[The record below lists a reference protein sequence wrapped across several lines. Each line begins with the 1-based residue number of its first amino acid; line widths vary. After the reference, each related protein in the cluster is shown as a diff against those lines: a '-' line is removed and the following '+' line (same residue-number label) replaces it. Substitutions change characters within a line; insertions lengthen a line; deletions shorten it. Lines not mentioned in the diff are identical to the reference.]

1 MVMYHSDAAN
11 ESEAD
16 EATRGHEVTLALQA
30 ARRGDPQALNDAFQ
44 LVYEEVRAIARSRVA
59 RAGGGATMDTSA
71 VVHEAY
77 LKLARHGGMAWEDR
91 QHFLAVASTA
101 MRQVL
106 LDHARR
112 HLSARRGGGALHV
125 PLTEADVALESQARE
140 VLALDAALEDLAR
153 ADPQLARLV
162 ELRYFGGLTIEET
175 ALALG
180 VSDATV
186 KRAWRRARAFLHRE
200 LADTGS
206 PGGS

>member
-1 MVMYHSDAAN
+1 MVMYRPDDTDDEDAAR
-11 ESEAD
+11 S
-16 EATRGHEVTLALQA
+16 HEVTLALQA
-30 ARRGDPQALNDAFQ
+30 ARRGDPLALNDAFQ

-59 RAGGGATMDTSA
+59 RAGGRATLDTTA

-77 LKLARHGGMAWEDR
+77 LKLARHGVMAWEDR

-112 HLSARRGGGALHV
+112 HLSVRRGGGAPHV
-125 PLTEADVALESQARE
+125 RLTGADIALETQARD
-140 VLALDAALEDLAR
+140 VLALDAALGDLAQV
-153 ADPQLARLV
+153 DPQLARLV

-200 LADTGS
+200 IAGAEP
-206 PGGS
+206 PGDS

>member
-1 MVMYHSDAAN
+1 MYPP
-11 ESEAD
+11 ETPD
-16 EATRGHEVTLALQA
+16 EAGRSHEVTLALQA
-30 ARRGDPQALNDAFQ
+30 ARGGDPLALNEAFH
-44 LVYEEVRAIARSRVA
+44 LVYEEVRAIARARVA
-59 RAGGGATMDTSA
+59 RLGGASTLDTTA

-106 LDHARR
+106 LDHARQR
-112 HLSARRGGGALHV
+112 LAARRGGGAAHV
-125 PLTEADVALESQARE
+125 PLDEADAAVESQARE
-140 VLALDAALEDLAR
+140 ILALDAALSNLAR
-153 ADPQLARLV
+153 LDPQLSRLV

-175 ALALG
+175 AQALG

-200 LADTGS
+200 LTDAEAS
-206 PGGS
+206 PGQP

>member
-1 MVMYHSDAAN
+1 MANSPTPSDAA
-11 ESEAD
+11 AR
-16 EATRGHEVTLALQA
+16 THQVTLALHA
-30 ARRGDPQALNDAFQ
+30 ARAGDPSALNEAFQ
-44 LVYEEVRAIARSRVA
+44 LVYDEVRAIAHARVA
-59 RAGGGATMDTSA
+59 RAGGGSTLDTTA

-77 LKLARHGGMAWEDR
+77 LKLARHGEMAWEDR

-112 HLSARRGGGALHV
+112 HLSARRGGGAAHV
-125 PLTEADVALESQARE
+125 PLTDIDAAVESQARDI
-140 VLALDAALEDLAR
+140 LALDAALSRLA
-153 ADPQLARLV
+153 ALDPQLAHLV

-175 ALALG
+175 ALALA

-200 LADTGS
+200 LVGADA
-206 PGGS
+206 PGKP